1 MESVKF
7 DYSGTFDN
15 EKAMARILSI
25 RREQINTYV
34 STHGKHNLQDLLRYV
49 DLLEET
55 ISRTYSRRT
64 GPGFIRRGKLYE
76 WQRSREGKNIW
87 DFPEADY

>member
-7 DYSGTFDN
+7 DFSGTFDN

-25 RREQINTYV
+25 SREQINAYV

-49 DLLEET
+49 DLLEKT

-64 GPGFIRRGKLYE
+64 GLGFVRRGKLYE
-76 WQRSREGKNIW
+76 WQRSREGKSIW
-87 DFPEADY
+87 DFPEAD

>member
-64 GPGFIRRGKLYE
+64 GLGLIRRGKLYE

-87 DFPEADY
+87 DFPEAD